1 MTTFIITRHGQS
13 LANAQ
18 CRFAGHSDF
27 DLSDAGHHQAA
38 LVADYLVKNF
48 KIDAIYSSDLLRAY
62 NTALPTA
69 KRLGIEIIPSTAL
82 REIFA
87 GEWEGHTTDYLAEAF
102 STDFAVW
109 KNDYASS
116 RCTGGES
123 TREIYTRAYEEICRI
138 AAENEGRTVYV
149 STHATMLRALSAR
162 ALGLSAAEVGS
173 IPFAHNASICTFS
186 FENGVFTPIELN
198 ITEHLGDAITGVHH
212 SFTK

>member
-1 MTTFIITRHGQS
+1 MTRFIITRHGQS

-27 DLSDAGHHQAA
+27 DLSDLGHYQAA
-38 LVADYLVKNF
+38 LVADYLTKKF
-48 KIDAIYSSDLLRAY
+48 QIDAIYSSDLLRAY
-62 NTALPTA
+62 NTAVPTA
-69 KRLGIEIIPSTAL
+69 DRLGIKILPSTGL

-102 STDFAVW
+102 PAEFDIW
-109 KNDYASS
+109 KNDYANS

-123 TREIYTRAYEEICRI
+123 TREIYVRAYEEICRI

-162 ALGLSAAEVGS
+162 ALGLSEAEVGS
-173 IPFAHNASICTFS
+173 IPFAHNAAICTFS
-186 FENGVFTPIELN
+186 FDSGTLTPIELN
-198 ITEHLGDAITGVHH
+198 ITEHLGDSITGVHR
-212 SFTK
+212 SFVK